1 MEQGSIQQQIYEF
14 ALWCHFLA
22 IYVDDVREQLESV
35 ERNTD
40 WQSNLRNFF
49 WKMEDRVVMDEKKVR
64 YLKIQSRPNINTQSQ
79 IKNILLSPSSRY

>member
-40 WQSNLRNFF
+40 WQSNLRNFL
-49 WKMEDRVVMDEKKVR
+49 WKKEDRVCEGRKVG
-64 YLKIQSRPNINTQSQ
+64 Q
-79 IKNILLSPSSRY
+79 IYESTKQN